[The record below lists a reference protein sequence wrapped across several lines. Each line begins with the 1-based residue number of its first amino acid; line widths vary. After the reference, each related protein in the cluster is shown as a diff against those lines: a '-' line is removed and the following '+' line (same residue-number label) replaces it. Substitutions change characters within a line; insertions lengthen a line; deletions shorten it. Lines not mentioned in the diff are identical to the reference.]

1 MHNLLV
7 VVIQLGDLEC
17 GLDRVLIVDLPMEDV
32 RFLTMVDCIPIED
45 IVQVQDLGPMILKMQ
60 EHVYHVPI
68 QVFQVLLRKQV

>member
-32 RFLTMVDCIPIED
+32 RFLTMVDCIAIED
-45 IVQVQDLGPMILKMQ
+45 IVQVQDQGPGI
-60 EHVYHVPI
+60 
-68 QVFQVLLRKQV
+68 F